1 MRFEDISKFHI
12 RRPAA
17 SGEKIVVGMSGGV
30 DSSVAAAL
38 LAISG
43 YTVTGLTLKFLCNDC
58 GRGTRSEDNT
68 FFRAEEVCRSL
79 GIEHR
84 TVDVS
89 SEFRKKVIDH
99 FTGEYRAGR
108 TPNPCII
115 CNEKIKFPAIAAAA
129 DSLGVRSIATGHYA
143 RLARDR
149 EGRLLLGEAKD
160 HSKDQGYFL
169 YRVPVKILKRIVFPL
184 ADLRKDE
191 VRSVAAGIGL
201 HTKTGKESQDIC
213 FLPDGDLSGFLSDYI
228 KTAEGDVVDKDG
240 KVLGSHGGTFRYTIG
255 QRRGLGIASEAPLYV
270 SSIDPGKNRIV
281 LSDNESLFTDRVVCS
296 GLRMRVRD
304 PLLPLSAR
312 IRYRHKP
319 AKVKSVERRK
329 NNLAVSFEKSQRAVT
344 SGQSLVLYSGG
355 MIIGGGIIT
364 DPAESESDES

>member
-1 MRFEDISKFHI
+1 
-12 RRPAA
+12 
-17 SGEKIVVGMSGGV
+17 MSGGV

-38 LAISG
+38 LAGSG
-43 YTVTGLTLKFLCNDC
+43 YAVTGLTLKFLCNGC
-58 GRGTRSEDNT
+58 GKGAGSEDDT
-68 FFRAEEVCRSL
+68 VSSAEEVCRSL

-89 SEFRKKVIDH
+89 HEFRKKVIDY
-99 FTGEYRAGR
+99 FTGEYKAGR

-115 CNEKIKFPAIAAAA
+115 CNEKVKFPAIAAAA

-149 EGRLLLGEAKD
+149 EGRLLFGEAKD
-160 HSKDQGYFL
+160 RLKDQGYFL

-184 ADLRKDE
+184 AGLTKEE
-191 VRSVAAGIGL
+191 VRSLAAGIGL

-213 FLPDGDLSGFLSDYI
+213 FLPDGDLSGFLSANI
-228 KTAEGDVVDKDG
+228 STSEGDVVDKNG
-240 KVLGSHGGTFRYTIG
+240 NLLGRHRGTFQYTIG
-255 QRRGLGIASEAPLYV
+255 QRKGLGIASSAPLYV
-270 SSIDPGKNRIV
+270 SSIDPGQKRIV
-281 LSDNESLFTDRVVCS
+281 LSDNESLFTDRVICS

-304 PLLPLSAR
+304 PLLPLSAK
-312 IRYRHKP
+312 IRYRHRP

-329 NNLAVSFEKSQRAVT
+329 DTLAVSFERPQRAVT

-364 DPAESESDES
+364 GF